1 MRRGNIS
8 KILVSLFF
16 MSITSL
22 TYAGKPWWVSHRL
35 YQRFPNSYLKVISNS
50 SSLSEKEAA
59 VKEFEY
65 ELESRGLN
73 KRDASVILGK
83 EQNFDVLDSYTEYGT
98 TYWLVQYPDLNRL
111 GASRENLMPIRFTP
125 WAFLPSAAQFYKGQ
139 VGKGVGIL
147 VGEVVFAGGIIGT
160 QCLLPNLE
168 YKISTTHNVNLK
180 KYYADQAQLC
190 RTIGYICI
198 GGVVA
203 VYIWN
208 VIDGCVSKGHK
219 YRVWDGRGPYRA
231 HLELAPSMVVPGN
244 LSLALKF

>member
-1 MRRGNIS
+1 MS
-8 KILVSLFF
+8 KG
-16 MSITSL
+16 SIKKAFWLMLLIATTSL
-22 TYAGKPWWVSHRL
+22 SYAGQPWWVKHRL
-35 YQRFPNSYLKVISNS
+35 HQSFPNSNLKVISNNS
-50 SSLSEKEAA
+50 TLSELEAV

-65 ELESRGLN
+65 ELEIQGMN
-73 KRDASVILGK
+73 KQEAAVILGH
-83 EQNFDVLDSYTEYGT
+83 EGYDVLDTYSEYGT
-98 TYWLVQYPDLNRL
+98 TYRLVQYPNLNRL
-111 GASRENLMPIRFTP
+111 GSSRETLEPIRFTP

-147 VGEVVFAGGIIGT
+147 VAEVAFAGGIVGT